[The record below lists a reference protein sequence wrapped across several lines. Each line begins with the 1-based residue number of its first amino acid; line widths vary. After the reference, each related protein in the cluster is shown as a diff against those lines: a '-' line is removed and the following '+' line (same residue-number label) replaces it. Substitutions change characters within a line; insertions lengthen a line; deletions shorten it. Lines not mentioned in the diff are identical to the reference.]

1 MSLPLPTFMP
11 IPAGTLL
18 MGTPE
23 RDLSRLATQ
32 YGGTRESY
40 REESPQH
47 AVTLPAYAMAQVP
60 ITVELYACF
69 VRNGGI
75 APAQWARQAETPH
88 APVVN
93 ITWPMAN
100 DFCTWLSAQT
110 DAQYRLP
117 TEAEWEYAARGS
129 DARQFPWGDELY
141 PHAAAVRDTC
151 HALPPVGSYPAGA
164 SPWGCLDMA
173 GGVWEWTASLDM
185 PYPYR
190 DDGRNDAQHDG
201 RRIIRGGCYVNPPG
215 YARCACRFRMQPTMT
230 NPFLGMRCIRI

>member
-1 MSLPLPTFMP
+1 MTLPLPTFMP

-23 RDLSRLATQ
+23 RDLSRLAAQ

-47 AVTLPAYAMAQVP
+47 AVTLSAYAIAQVP

-69 VRNGGI
+69 VRDGGMP
-75 APAQWARQAETPH
+75 PAQWQQQSETPH
-88 APVVN
+88 VPVVN

-110 DAQYRLP
+110 RAHHRLP
-117 TEAEWEYAARGS
+117 TEAEWEYAARGT
-129 DARQFPWGDELY
+129 DARQFPWGDAWH
-141 PHAAAVRDTC
+141 PQAAAVRDTC
-151 HALPPVGSYPAGA
+151 QALPPVGSYPAGA

-185 PYPYR
+185 QYPYD
-190 DDGRNDAQHDG
+190 DDGRNDPQRNG
-201 RRIIRGGCYVNPPG
+201 RRIIRGGCYVNPHG
-215 YARCACRFRMQPTMT
+215 YARCACRFRMHPTMT
-230 NPFLGMRCIRI
+230 NPFLGMRCIRC

>member
-1 MSLPLPTFMP
+1 MTLPLPTFMP

-23 RDLSRLATQ
+23 RDLSRLASQ

-47 AVTLPAYAMAQVP
+47 AVTLPAYALAQVP
-60 ITVELYACF
+60 VTVELYACF
-69 VRNGGI
+69 VRDGGI
-75 APAQWARQAETPH
+75 LPAQWERQAETPH
-88 APVVN
+88 TPVVN

-100 DFCTWLSAQT
+100 DFCAWLSAQT
-110 DAQYRLP
+110 DARYRLP
-117 TEAEWEYAARGS
+117 TEAEWEYAARGT
-129 DARQFPWGDELY
+129 DARQFPWGDAWH

-151 HALPPVGSYPAGA
+151 SALPPVGSYPAGA

-190 DDGRNDAQHDG
+190 DDERNDRHRDG
-201 RRIIRGGCYVNPPG
+201 RRIIRGGCYVNPHG
-215 YARCACRFRMQPTMT
+215 YARCACRFRMHPSMT
-230 NPFLGMRCIRI
+230 NPFLGMRCVRI